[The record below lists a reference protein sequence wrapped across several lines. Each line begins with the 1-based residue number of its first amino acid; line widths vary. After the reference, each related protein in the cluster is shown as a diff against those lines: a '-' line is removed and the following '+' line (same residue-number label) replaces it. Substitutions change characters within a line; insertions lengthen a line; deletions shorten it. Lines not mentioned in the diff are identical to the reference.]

1 MSVDS
6 ALFQITMNFT
16 YSYIFDADNELL
28 NGNITWQIPNFDD
41 LSHWI
46 HAEDVCKAL
55 ANFGD
60 FRLYYHH

>member
-1 MSVDS
+1 
-6 ALFQITMNFT
+6 MNFT

-55 ANFGD
+55 ANSRDLHALIFL
-60 FRLYYHH
+60 F